1 MAIMA
6 IGFSA
11 CNDNDGYSI
20 GDIGISWATV
30 HTLDDGKTFYL
41 DSDNYGSLWLGGS
54 RVPNFTPK
62 NGERVV
68 AVFNPLYDNYQ
79 GYDMA
84 ILLERLYPVLTKDVL
99 FSTTEDTEE
108 LGNSPIT
115 IYQGHMW
122 VAAGYLNL
130 IYQQN
135 LPSSMPHSINLVYD
149 ENGVN
154 TDNEYI
160 NLSLHYNDKD
170 DVTNR
175 FAATNVSFDLSE
187 LDLSNKK
194 GIYLTINSAVN
205 GEVHLR
211 IDIEKGKGVPATV

>member
-99 FSTTEDTEE
+99 FSTTKGLTFTFTHRRYKKKMFFSIFIF
-108 LGNSPIT
+108 LHN
-115 IYQGHMW
+115 W
-122 VAAGYLNL
+122 VKML
-130 IYQQN
+130 
-135 LPSSMPHSINLVYD
+135 
-149 ENGVN
+149 
-154 TDNEYI
+154 
-160 NLSLHYNDKD
+160 
-170 DVTNR
+170 
-175 FAATNVSFDLSE
+175 
-187 LDLSNKK
+187 
-194 GIYLTINSAVN
+194 
-205 GEVHLR
+205 
-211 IDIEKGKGVPATV
+211 